1 MAEIILSS
9 EISRDRY
16 TDYVCEKYDIQN
28 RDVTNTVIP
37 DVNFSELDN
46 HPWNIAL
53 ILGNSGSGKS
63 TLLKTLG
70 EIQTPVYDNTKS
82 CISQFDWLEEKD
94 ICSIFHAVGLS
105 SIPTWLQKPNQL
117 SNGERARLDLIY
129 YIVHTENG
137 KPILYDEFTSVINR
151 NVALSMSYA
160 LQRYIRKENKK
171 AILCSCHYDII
182 EALSPDYIINLN
194 SQTDNHVE
202 IEHYNYK
209 DSSDYTAFKRINK
222 NEELTEDKKI
232 E

>member
-1 MAEIILSS
+1 MSEIILSS
-9 EISRDRY
+9 EISRDKY

-28 RDVTNTVIP
+28 RDVTNTIIP
-37 DVNFSELDN
+37 DVNFSELSK
-46 HPWNIAL
+46 HPWNITL

-70 EIQTPVYDNTKS
+70 DIQTPVYDNTKS
-82 CISQFDWLEEKD
+82 CISQFDRLSEKD
-94 ICSIFHAVGLS
+94 ICNIFHAVGLS

-117 SNGERARLDLIY
+117 SNGEKARLDLIY
-129 YIVHTENG
+129 YIVHTEND

-209 DSSDYTAFKRINK
+209 NSSEYTAFKRINK
-222 NEELTEDKKI
+222 NEELTDEKKI
-232 E
+232 